1 MFLEQQIR
9 KMARLSHYQQIYN
22 ASKDCSGIRLFKNEY
37 NFSGIQSLFL
47 YWLNIYAML
56 YDELGKLEWGNLD
69 NQVIKDDDRV
79 DAFLYW
85 RSKKIE
91 KDIRKSKREEKK
103 ANKKTGNKM
112 KIFSGA
118 KKKVTNNG

>member
-9 KMARLSHYQQIYN
+9 KMARSNYYQRIYQ
-22 ASKDCSGIRLFKNEY
+22 ASKDCYGIRLFKNVD
-37 NFSGIQSLFL
+37 NLSGLQTLFL
-47 YWLNIYAML
+47 FWLRTYSML
-56 YDELGKLEWGNLD
+56 YEELGNLEYENLD
-69 NQVIKDDDRV
+69 DQVIKDDDRC

-103 ANKKTGNKM
+103 ANRKTGNKM
-112 KIFSGA
+112 KIFSGTRN
-118 KKKVTNNG
+118 KGSDK